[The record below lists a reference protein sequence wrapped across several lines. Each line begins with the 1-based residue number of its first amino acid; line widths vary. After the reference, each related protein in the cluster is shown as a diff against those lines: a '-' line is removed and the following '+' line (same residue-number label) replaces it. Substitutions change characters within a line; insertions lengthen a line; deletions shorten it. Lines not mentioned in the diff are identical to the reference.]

1 MTTTTAPPPLNPTQQ
16 NAYTYLMD
24 LFNSYDLGTLA
35 PRILDMVQKGMD
47 QETISLGL
55 QASPEYQARF
65 KANDARRKA
74 GMPVLSPAEYLA
86 TERSYRQIMSS
97 AGMPPGFYD
106 QHDDFTKWL
115 ETDVSP
121 KEVQDRVNLA
131 TDKAN
136 SLDDATKDT
145 FWRYHGLAPTDLAAF
160 FLDQSR
166 ALPTLQKISK
176 QVDVGAAAERQG
188 LNVDA
193 GRANELANSDQAANA
208 NQLFSNVAADTRE
221 GGRIAQI
228 YGDVYTQQMAENEQF
243 FGNEAAK
250 QKKAVLS
257 SQERATFSGKSGVG
271 QSSLTQDKRF

>member
-1 MTTTTAPPPLNPTQQ
+1 MATTTAPPPLNPTQQ

-35 PRILDMVQKGMD
+35 PRILDMIQKGYD
-47 QETISLGL
+47 TDSISLGL
-55 QASPEYQARF
+55 QDSPEYKARF

-74 GMPVLSPAEYLA
+74 GLPVLSPADYLA
-86 TERSYRQIMSS
+86 TERSYRSIMSS
-97 AGMPPGFYD
+97 AGLPPGFYD

-136 SLDDATKDT
+136 SMDDATKDT
-145 FWRYHGLAPTDLAAF
+145 LWRYHGIAPADLASF
-160 FLDQSR
+160 FLDQNK
-166 ALPTLQKISK
+166 ALPLLQKISK

-193 GRANELANSDQAANA
+193 GRADVLANSQQAANA
-208 NQLFSNVAADTRE
+208 DQLFGNVAADTRE

-243 FGNEAAK
+243 FGDEAAK
-250 QKKAVLS
+250 QKKATLS
-257 SQERATFSGKSGVG
+257 SQERATFGGKSGIG
-271 QSSLTQDKRF
+271 QSSLTQARNI

>member
-1 MTTTTAPPPLNPTQQ
+1 MNPSQQ

-35 PRILDMVQKGMD
+35 PRILDMVQRGMD

-55 QASPEYQARF
+55 QNSPEYKERF

-74 GMPVLSPAEYLA
+74 GLPVLSPAEYLS
-86 TERSYRQIMSS
+86 TERSYRSIMST
-97 AGMPPGFYD
+97 AGLPPGFYD

-115 ETDVSP
+115 EGDVSP
-121 KEVQDRVNLA
+121 KEIQDRVNLA

-136 SLDDATKDT
+136 SLDDATKDA
-145 FWRYHGLAPTDLAAF
+145 FWRYHGIAPADLASF

-193 GRANELANSDQAANA
+193 GRANELAASDQAGNA
-208 NQLFSNVAADTRE
+208 NSLFSTVAADTRE

-250 QKKAVLS
+250 QKKSILS
-257 SQERATFSGKSGVG
+257 SKERATFEGSSGVG
-271 QSSLTQDKRF
+271 QQSLSQARTI